1 MYVLYVLFVGA
12 KMFSWSYIY
21 IYIVSG
27 YVLQFLDSIWVVVSQ
42 VG

>member
-1 MYVLYVLFVGA
+1 MCYMFCLLEPRCFHGA
-12 KMFSWSYIY
+12 IY